1 MKTILI
7 VLTTGL
13 LMLLTGMG
21 ISNLAGTMSPS
32 INVEYQNPALFRP
45 WSDPL
50 MSLYWL
56 VPFISAFILYRL
68 WNKVKTLVNG
78 ENFVRRGLSFAF
90 NYWVV
95 TIPGMIMSYS
105 SFHLSMG
112 MVIGWTVAGLFQ
124 ALVAGVILARFK
136 P

>member
-7 VLTTGL
+7 VLITGL

-21 ISNLAGTMSPS
+21 ISNLAATMSPS
-32 INVEYQNPALFRP
+32 INVEYQNPTLFRP

-56 VPFISAFILYRL
+56 VPFINAFILYRL

-90 NYWVV
+90 SYWVV

-112 MVIGWTVAGLFQ
+112 MVIAWTVAGLFQ